1 MFWFREKN
9 NLTLAFRYAKQA
21 TTENMV
27 KKYGGSLVASPQM
40 PENAP
45 SGDIMSVLT
54 NSEPQTEAAA
64 ITSGDFKV
72 MVQTADGSWTEHSS
86 SATITEANTT
96 AKEIIKFYSA
106 VVVVKQ

>member
-72 MVQTADGSWTEHSS
+72 MVQTADG
-86 SATITEANTT
+86 
-96 AKEIIKFYSA
+96 
-106 VVVVKQ
+106 